1 MPDIRWTDP
10 YGVTT
15 LCCMSVITAEELTRY
30 DDSMTVK
37 KFTVSV
43 PEELYE
49 DLRRKARA
57 ERTTVSSW
65 VADAV
70 EHQLGLRAMD
80 EGIAEYEAEH
90 GKISE
95 EGVDRA
101 LAEQAAALARSN
113 SRAGGHGKEAA

>member
-1 MPDIRWTDP
+1 
-10 YGVTT
+10 
-15 LCCMSVITAEELTRY
+15 MSVITAEELTRY
-30 DDSMTVK
+30 DDGMTAK

-49 DLRRKARA
+49 DLRRKAHA

-90 GKISE
+90 GAISE
-95 EGVDRA
+95 EGVERA
-101 LAEQAAALARSN
+101 LAAQAAALAR
-113 SRAGGHGKEAA
+113 AKAKAASAREKAA

>member
-1 MPDIRWTDP
+1 M
-10 YGVTT
+10 
-15 LCCMSVITAEELTRY
+15 ITVEELTRY
-30 DDSMTVK
+30 DDGMTVK
-37 KFTVSV
+37 KFTVSI

-49 DLRRKARA
+49 DLRREARA

-90 GKISE
+90 GVLTE
-95 EGVDRA
+95 DE
-101 LAEQAAALARSN
+101 LAEAKSEIDAALARS
-113 SRAGGHGKEAA
+113 RAKSAGRRKAA

>member
-1 MPDIRWTDP
+1 
-10 YGVTT
+10 
-15 LCCMSVITAEELTRY
+15 MSVVTAEEMTRHSDEPDRY
-30 DDSMTVK
+30 DDGMTAK
-37 KFTVSV
+37 KFTVSI

-49 DLRRKARA
+49 DLRREARA

-90 GKISE
+90 GAISE
-95 EGVDRA
+95 KGVERA
-101 LAEQAAALARSN
+101 LAEQTVALSRAAATAAARKN
-113 SRAGGHGKEAA
+113 AV